1 MTADTPQ
8 AFLRSGGLH
17 GAVVALALFMGYVN
31 DPSRETEPKIL
42 ELVAGVGDDYMAKEA
57 PALGVEAG
65 LKVPLT
71 PTPEFKLAPVEPV
84 RPEPA
89 PVQPEKVIPPTPVPA
104 APEPPK
110 PEPPKPEPPKPEPV
124 APPKKVP
131 PTTPLD
137 PAAPDFKK
145 KIKQDIRVA
154 DSKAKREI
162 AKERAAETKRVE
174 EEKKRMTKEEFDRAN
189 KAKTVASATTK
200 SATVKKIDAQ
210 GIAKGVAGG
219 STNNKAGG
227 AGGKALTSD
236 NSAVVAAYDAMFKN
250 RLRERFEPPPG
261 LSDSLKVSV
270 EVRSAMDGT
279 LSGARVV
286 KSSGSK
292 IFDQA
297 VLDAIKQVRM
307 PPRPDKKGET
317 FEFDFSMREKGEG

>member
-1 MTADTPQ
+1 MTSDTPQ

-17 GAVVALALFMGYVN
+17 GAVVALALLMGYVN
-31 DPSRETEPKIL
+31 DPSRETVPKIL
-42 ELVAGVGDDYMAKEA
+42 ELVAGGGDHYMAKEA

-71 PTPEFKLAPVEPV
+71 PTPEFKLAPAEPV

-89 PVQPEKVIPPTPVPA
+89 PVQPEKVTPPTPVPVA
-104 APEPPK
+104 

-124 APPKKVP
+124 APQKKVP
-131 PTTPLD
+131 PTTPVD
-137 PAAPDFKK
+137 PPTPDFKK

-189 KAKTVASATTK
+189 KAKTVASATNK

-219 STNNKAGG
+219 STNNKVGG

>member
-1 MTADTPQ
+1 
-8 AFLRSGGLH
+8 
-17 GAVVALALFMGYVN
+17 VVALALLMGYVN

-42 ELVAGVGDDYMAKEA
+42 ELVAGGGDHYMAKEA

-71 PTPEFKLAPVEPV
+71 PTPEFKLAPAEPV

-89 PVQPEKVIPPTPVPA
+89 PVQPEKVTPPTPVPVA
-104 APEPPK
+104 
-110 PEPPKPEPPKPEPV
+110 PEPPKPEPV
-124 APPKKVP
+124 APQKKVP
-131 PTTPLD
+131 PTTPVD
-137 PAAPDFKK
+137 PPTPDFKK

-292 IFDQA
+292 VFDQA

>member
-110 PEPPKPEPPKPEPV
+110 PEPV
-124 APPKKVP
+124 APQKKVP
-131 PTTPLD
+131 PTTPVD
-137 PAAPDFKK
+137 PATPDFKK